1 MMRAIIIRTKFYTVI
16 AAVTIIISI
25 GQFLWQHNLVAS
37 RENDESKVHH
47 LLMRTNFLRDRRD
60 VEIKSSGFTTCPN
73 STLWILTNGT
83 YPLPLHLPSKSRKF
97 IRLPPRIFIDDN
109 VNSPVFLSSVVQE
122 FAGWP
127 VISYGAGSCF
137 EKIEQIKDF
146 NSDNI
151 RSWFFSDEARVQDK
165 RTLCMLSHIFVDGG
179 LFINRT
185 EIGMQNPKLENS
197 TKIILEK
204 LTKGLDVVFFVRT
217 ISLKRE
223 QSVIYL
229 PVLGAPPGHPL
240 IRRSVEIIHD
250 MILDG
255 EKLESQH
262 DSNAIDVVIQAMK
275 DVYNVSDLD
284 LNAQRMFCKGVYYL
298 SFDDTFTTK
307 IAGSI
312 SEAAESALQN
322 QRPKLPDKAT
332 WLLADKLHP
341 DSTDKIPQS
350 ITKIYIQ
357 KNGRFMDYRKATGL
371 KQAQESWTKMN
382 PGYELQLFNLVTARD
397 YLREYFN
404 PIFLRAFDCLQPFA
418 AKSDL
423 FRYALLYREGG
434 WYSDWKQICLKKNLL
449 AEISNETDFYAAK
462 DHGNQWSKTHKCI
475 QPAFIGVT
483 PKHPIMEQ
491 TIEVVLKN
499 IQSRYYGQHCLDTTG
514 PCAFGRAVINAEK
527 KYRIKYDLK
536 GKFEEVPP
544 EKHGFFFNNNETIIR
559 HKCDNCGAGT
569 LQNWEHGNNYVQM
582 WLQRREKDYYFCED
596 AAAIFG

>member
-1 MMRAIIIRTKFYTVI
+1 M
-16 AAVTIIISI
+16 
-25 GQFLWQHNLVAS
+25 
-37 RENDESKVHH
+37 
-47 LLMRTNFLRDRRD
+47 
-60 VEIKSSGFTTCPN
+60 
-73 STLWILTNGT
+73 
-83 YPLPLHLPSKSRKF
+83 
-97 IRLPPRIFIDDN
+97 DDT

-217 ISLKRE
+217 ISLKRG
-223 QSVIYL
+223 QSVISL

-255 EKLESQH
+255 EKLESQRISNAIDVVILAILEKLTKGLDVVFFVRTISLKRGQSVISLPVLGAPPGHPLIRRSVEIIHDMILVREKLESQH